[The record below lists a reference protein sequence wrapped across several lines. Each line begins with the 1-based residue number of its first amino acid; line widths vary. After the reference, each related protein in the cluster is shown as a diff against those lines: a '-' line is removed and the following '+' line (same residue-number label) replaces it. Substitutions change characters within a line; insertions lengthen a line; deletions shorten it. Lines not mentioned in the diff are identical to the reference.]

1 MHVVIQIY
9 LPSDSFCHSLKLSL
23 QKMWYF
29 GFCQRKGRAE
39 GGGKMCTCVVGYQ
52 VVITLV
58 DLPALPLPDQAV
70 LMAAFFLVC
79 TSPRKCSGQE
89 QSVKAVGSIMNS
101 RDVNASFPQ
110 LECEP

>member
-23 QKMWYF
+23 QKLWCF
-29 GFCQRKGRAE
+29 GFCQREGRAE

-58 DLPALPLPDQAV
+58 DLPDLPLPDQAV

-89 QSVKAVGSIMNS
+89 QVL
-101 RDVNASFPQ
+101 RQ
-110 LECEP
+110 LAA

>member
-1 MHVVIQIY
+1 
-9 LPSDSFCHSLKLSL
+9 
-23 QKMWYF
+23 
-29 GFCQRKGRAE
+29 
-39 GGGKMCTCVVGYQ
+39 MCTCVVGYQ

-58 DLPALPLPDQAV
+58 DLPALPLPD
-70 LMAAFFLVC
+70 LAAFFLVC